1 MESNICCQS
10 PDSQIP
16 ISPKTR
22 DKAEFAKAYIEL
34 RYANKKSEEMQNIE
48 SWNQLAEHMDSQN
61 LSNYEKKQ
69 LKDRIFHQEGRNL
82 RESRKRASVFEYEP
96 EALIGRGGFGEVY
109 LVRHRKTQE
118 LFALKKVSKDLILN
132 KNQIDHIRSERSALA
147 VSTSDWVVELKSS
160 FQDDHFLY
168 FLMEYVPG
176 GDFMS
181 LLIKRK
187 VLTEPEARFYLAEL
201 VLAVDS
207 VHKLNYIHR
216 DLKPDNI
223 LIGRNGHVKLADF
236 GLCKRSQIYP
246 ATQVLSDPSSP
257 KHRDS
262 RLNYTTVGSP
272 DYIAPEIY
280 MKQGY
285 DEGVDWWSLGVIFYE
300 MIFGYPPFYASD
312 LEGTSAKI
320 VDWENHLYLPQDQ
333 VSAEAADLLAQLIC
347 SKETR
352 LQDASLIK
360 SHPFFA
366 DINWQ
371 ELCSCPAP
379 WVPELDSETDT
390 KYFDSFE
397 EISSFY
403 PPIPIH
409 VKPKK
414 TDSNFVGFEYKRQNS
429 DESRLSSAI
438 GLLVK
443 TSRRASLTHC
453 QTDSDTP

>member
-1 MESNICCQS
+1 MESIFRSHS
-10 PDSQIP
+10 PDMQIP

-34 RYANKKSEEMQNIE
+34 RYATKKSKEQQNLE
-48 SWNQLAEHMDSQN
+48 SWNQLTEHMNSQN

-69 LKDRIFHQEGRNL
+69 LKDQIFHEEGQNL
-82 RESRKRASVFEYEP
+82 RESRKRTSIFEYEP

-109 LVRHRKTQE
+109 LVRKRSSQE
-118 LFALKKVSKDLILN
+118 LFALKKVSKALILN

-160 FQDDHFLY
+160 FQDEHFLY
-168 FLMEYVPG
+168 FVMDYVPG

-187 VLTEPEARFYLAEL
+187 VLPEPEAKFYLAEL
-201 VLAVDS
+201 VAAVDC

-223 LIGRNGHVKLADF
+223 LIDKTGHIKLADF

-246 ATQVLSDPSSP
+246 SAQVLSDPSSP
-257 KHRDS
+257 KHRD
-262 RLNYTTVGSP
+262 RKLNYTTVGSP

-280 MKQGY
+280 LKQGY
-285 DEGVDWWSLGVIFYE
+285 DEAVDWWSLGVIFYE
-300 MIFGYPPFYASD
+300 MVFGYPPFYSND

-320 VDWENHLYLPQDQ
+320 VDWENYFYVPQDQ
-333 VSAEAADLLAQLIC
+333 VSPEAADLLAQLIC
-347 SKETR
+347 AKENR
-352 LQDASLIK
+352 LQDVNSIK
-360 SHPFFA
+360 AHPFFEGI
-366 DINWQ
+366 DWQ
-371 ELCSCPAP
+371 ELRSCPAP
-379 WVPELDSETDT
+379 WVPELDSETDI
-390 KYFDSFE
+390 KYFDSLE
-397 EISSFY
+397 ETSSFY
-403 PPIPIH
+403 PPIPVH
-409 VKPKK
+409 LKAKK
-414 TDSNFVGFEYKRQNS
+414 IDSNFVGFDYKRQNS

-443 TSRRASLTHC
+443 TSRRDSPTCC